1 MKTKTRVLVIDDE
14 SGFTTMLR
22 LAMSDY
28 EVRAENHPERALQT
42 AREFKP
48 DIILLDVIMPGVDGG
63 DVAAQLRASPEF
75 RSTPIVFLTAIVSE
89 KEVASH
95 RICGGFPFCA
105 KPVDAGK
112 LAEMIESQLAIAAA

>member
-48 DIILLDVIMPGVDGG
+48 DLILLDVIMPGVDGG

-95 RICGGFPFCA
+95 RVCGG
-105 KPVDAGK
+105 
-112 LAEMIESQLAIAAA
+112 